1 MFEAIP
7 QPVREKW
14 PLYFA
19 IETPESAERAEYE
32 QLYFD
37 SLSNQNRTVD
47 LGQNQSASWV
57 VLNPPA
63 SHKTTSAVGSLVAL
77 GHHSRFYVHNNQHI
91 GTWSGPLHYFNYSI
105 SAEYDPRLVTVNL
118 QPEWLYQSV
127 KQPVACGRY
136 GCPDNYVI
144 NYVPYYRAHMQ
155 VVPKPFSGLASLGY
169 LIENGVDMPNLN
181 LQTIKTVLAYISGLE
196 AFGSEIEFTL
206 AAFEDEQKRITA
218 AFANDLADRER
229 RDVNQIAQEAL
240 AVSLAV
246 DNERKSAIR
255 DYQGILIAAA
265 GLTL

>member
-32 QLYFD
+32 QIYFNA
-37 SLSNQNRTVD
+37 LANQNKTAVLD
-47 LGQNQSASWV
+47 QNQSASWV
-57 VLNPPA
+57 VLSPPPSHVANA
-63 SHKTTSAVGSLVAL
+63 SNAAFVAVGHEDV
-77 GHHSRFYVHNNQHI
+77 FNQDNKTVNH
-91 GTWSGPLHYFNYSI
+91 TNFRPHFFNYGIYAS
-105 SAEYDPRLVTVNL
+105 YDPRLVAVEL
-118 QPEWLYQSV
+118 YPEYLYRDYQST
-127 KQPVACGRY
+127 GGGNYRY
-136 GCPDNYVI
+136 GWVSLRKWYWTF
-144 NYVPYYRAHMQ
+144 YRAHMQ
-155 VVPKPFSGLASLGY
+155 VTPKPFSGLASLGY
-169 LIENGVDMPNLN
+169 LIENGVDVPNLN

-246 DNERKSAIR
+246 DNERKSALR